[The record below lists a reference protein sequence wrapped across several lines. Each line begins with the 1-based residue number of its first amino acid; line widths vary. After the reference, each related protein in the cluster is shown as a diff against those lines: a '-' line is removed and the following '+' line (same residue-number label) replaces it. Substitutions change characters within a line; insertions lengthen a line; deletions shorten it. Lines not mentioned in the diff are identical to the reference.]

1 MDRIERATHLL
12 QDEFFVSVMAALKE
26 TEINAI
32 INSNENDCDLRESS
46 YKTIKVLD
54 TLVSHIQSI
63 ADGAKLRDKR
73 WTIL

>member
-12 QDEFFVSVMAALKE
+12 QDEFFVGVLAELKE

-54 TLVSHIQSI
+54 TLVSRIQSI

>member
-1 MDRIERATHLL
+1 MNKSERATHLL
-12 QDEFFVSVMAALKE
+12 EDEFFVSVMATLKQ

-63 ADGAKLRDKR
+63 ADGAKLREKR
-73 WTIL
+73 WKIL

>member
-54 TLVSHIQSI
+54 TLVSRIQSI

>member
-1 MDRIERATHLL
+1 MNKSERATHLL
-12 QDEFFVSVMAALKE
+12 EDEFFVGVLATLKQ

-63 ADGAKLRDKR
+63 ADGAKLREKR
-73 WTIL
+73 WKIL